1 MSNDLEFL
9 KKQKM
14 SLWFDNLEIIRKLE
28 NTRMEKVDLF
38 NLGVI
43 VGKREERKK
52 RKTSPSN
59 KPAKN
64 TQKELLKSL
73 IDEISSQKA
82 LDLMTKYLEC
92 VRQREWVNRFKE

>member
-1 MSNDLEFL
+1 M
-9 KKQKM
+9 
-14 SLWFDNLEIIRKLE
+14 
-28 NTRMEKVDLF
+28 
-38 NLGVI
+38 
-43 VGKREERKK
+43 
-52 RKTSPSN
+52 SPSN

-92 VRQREWVNRFKE
+92 VRQREWANRSKGTKK